1 MQNLGVMHDDLQS
14 LDFVVVQRRIALYDQ
29 KTKKQNE
36 VRKMCEICMVSK
48 IDTQPICIFKYD
60 VKKDTFF
67 ATENLDLAIEFISQK
82 LGLDPKQT
90 KQLYEKRAQFLK
102 KLKVNDFEQCMEQIQ
117 RFAYA
122 KGEQ

>member
-1 MQNLGVMHDDLQS
+1 
-14 LDFVVVQRRIALYDQ
+14 
-29 KTKKQNE
+29 
-36 VRKMCEICMVSK
+36 
-48 IDTQPICIFKYD
+48 
-60 VKKDTFF
+60 
-67 ATENLDLAIEFISQK
+67 LAIEFISQK

-90 KQLYEKRAQFLK
+90 KQMYEKRAQFLK